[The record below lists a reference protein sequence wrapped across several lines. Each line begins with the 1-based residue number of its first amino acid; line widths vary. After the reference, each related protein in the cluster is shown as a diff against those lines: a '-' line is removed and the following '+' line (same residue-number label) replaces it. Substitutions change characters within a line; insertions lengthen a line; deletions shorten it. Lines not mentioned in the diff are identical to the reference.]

1 MTSTSIR
8 RRIAVAL
15 LLGVATATAATA
27 AKYGDW
33 SMPVSAEKG
42 SSHKLNSAQNDG
54 CPILSP
60 DGLDLYFASTRP
72 GGLGGIDIWVAHR
85 PSTNQGWGAPVNVG
99 APINSAADD
108 FCPLPASG
116 RRLFFVSKRE
126 EPNGDIYVTTLRRGQ
141 WDQPANL
148 GANINSSD
156 QEWSP
161 SLYTDSAGHEVLYFS
176 STRPGGP
183 GGQDIYYSVDF
194 GPAKLAPG
202 LNTSADDAR
211 PNVRRDGREIVFDST
226 RPGTLGGPDLWTAT
240 RKTDA
245 ADWGE
250 PVHLTELSST
260 APDTRVTLSWDG
272 TFLLFGSARE
282 GGEGEGDLYVST
294 RTRGQSGAG
303 AR

>member
-1 MTSTSIR
+1 MTSITMR

-15 LLGVATATAATA
+15 LLGAATATAATA
-27 AKYGDW
+27 GKFGDW
-33 SMPVSAEKG
+33 SAPVSAEQG
-42 SSHKLNSAQNDG
+42 SNHRLNSAQNDG

-85 PSTNQGWGAPVNVG
+85 PDTAHGWGAPVNMG
-99 APINSAADD
+99 APVNSAADD
-108 FCPLPASG
+108 FCPDPATKH
-116 RRLFFVSKRE
+116 RLFFVSKRD
-126 EPNGDIYVTTLRRGQ
+126 EPDGDIYVTTLRKGV
-141 WDQPANL
+141 WDQPTNL

-161 SLYTDSAGHEVLYFS
+161 SLYTDSKGREILYFS

-183 GGQDIYYSVDF
+183 GGQDIYASVDF
-194 GPAKLAPG
+194 GPAKLVSG
-202 LNTSADDAR
+202 LNTSSDDAR
-211 PNVRRDGREIVFDST
+211 PNVRHDGKEIVFDST

-240 RKTDA
+240 RKSDD

-250 PVHLTELSST
+250 PVHLSALSST
-260 APDTRVTLSWDG
+260 AADTRATLSWDG
-272 TFLLFGSARE
+272 TYLLFGSARE

-294 RTRGQSGAG
+294 RAKK
-303 AR
+303 